1 MGEINK
7 SERNMDMLR
16 NMMERSV
23 PVKDAMTVNV
33 YVANLDDPVMEVA
46 NTMVNKGIG
55 SMVIKENDEPVGII
69 CERDLLEKVI
79 SSDQKPSD
87 VKAKDIMEEP
97 LITTSS
103 NTDMLDAMRIM
114 IKNDI
119 GHLPV
124 VDDGELTGIVTVQ
137 DALEVTPQI
146 LEIIPEREEIQP
158 EGRKEDV
165 KESVCEICG
174 ETGKPLIQYK
184 NKWICDECRDFLVG

>member
-1 MGEINK
+1 
-7 SERNMDMLR
+7 MDMLR
-16 NMMERSV
+16 TMMERSV

-33 YVANLDDPVMEVA
+33 FVADVEDPVEKVA
-46 NTMVNKGIG
+46 NTMVNEGIG
-55 SMVIKENDEPVGII
+55 SMVIKEDDKPVGII

-97 LITTSS
+97 LITAKS
-103 NTDMLDAMRIM
+103 NTDMLDAMRTM

-124 VDDGELTGIVTVQ
+124 VTNGELVGIVTVQ

-146 LEIIPEREEIQP
+146 LEIIPEREEIQQQ
-158 EGRKEDV
+158 ENVQDEV
-165 KESVCEICG
+165 QESVCEICG
-174 ETGKPLIQYK
+174 ETRKPLIQYK
-184 NKWICDECRDFLVG
+184 NKWICEECRDFLVG